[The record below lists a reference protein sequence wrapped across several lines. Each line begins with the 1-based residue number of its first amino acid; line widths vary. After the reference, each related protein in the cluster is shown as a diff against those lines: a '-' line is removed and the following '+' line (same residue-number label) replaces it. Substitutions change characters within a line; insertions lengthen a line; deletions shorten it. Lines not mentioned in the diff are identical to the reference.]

1 MRDSIKSK
9 ILEGREEGAWGRGGG
24 NFLQKVSPFPPQ
36 TPPFSLQR
44 LLTGGEAARREFV
57 PAEDLAKMI
66 APSKY
71 LFPSPFCPIFS
82 DGLVVSG

>member
-1 MRDSIKSK
+1 MAHRYASEAPKGSN
-9 ILEGREEGAWGRGGG
+9 ARGGFVLEVEMVRG
-24 NFLQKVSPFPPQ
+24 IRWMRE
-36 TPPFSLQR
+36 R